1 MADPPGPC
9 ALGVQGPFCL
19 FFHAS
24 APGEQAEGQAGPAQ
38 GKGIHRPHVRNSPH
52 LPTSTLWNVH
62 CAPPPFYI
70 SGSLRHDLHQL
81 TATTWDS
88 LPPGCFLPLFPEGL
102 LPGNLLSEVPEGSPA
117 AAPSSP
123 AQPPKPA
130 ASMAGAP
137 SWALLLLLGP
147 LSPGA
152 ACNTPVSTE
161 AS

>member
-9 ALGVQGPFCL
+9 ALGVQGPFCF

-38 GKGIHRPHVRNSPH
+38 GNGIHRPHVRNSPH
-52 LPTSTLWNVH
+52 LPTGTLWNAH

-70 SGSLRHDLHQL
+70 SGSFRQDLPQL
-81 TATTWDS
+81 TATTWEP

-102 LPGNLLSEVPEGSPA
+102 LPRNLLSEVPEGSPA